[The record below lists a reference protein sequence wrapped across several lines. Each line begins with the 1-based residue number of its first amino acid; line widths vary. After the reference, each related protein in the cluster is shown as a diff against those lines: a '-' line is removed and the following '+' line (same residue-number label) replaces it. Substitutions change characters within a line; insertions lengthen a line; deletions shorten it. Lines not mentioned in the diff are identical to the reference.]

1 MRSVKYLIAKG
12 AQIYIEDARRNTA
25 LGDANRGKM
34 RDVITYM
41 NGIITEKVIVDYCS
55 EFSDGLLRKGT
66 SLAIGDF
73 RKRFSDLYIRA
84 TSPVLSYKDRLQ
96 LL

>member
-1 MRSVKYLIAKG
+1 MQSVKYLLVKG
-12 AQIYIEDARRNTA
+12 AQINIEDARGNTA
-25 LGDANRGKM
+25 LDDAIRENM

-41 NGIITEKVIVDYCS
+41 NGIIADKVIIDYCS
-55 EFSDGLLRKGT
+55 EFSDGLLKKGT

-73 RKRFSDLYIRA
+73 RKRFSDMYIKT